1 MMMVDG
7 VFSGGGIKGI
17 SLIGAIQAAEERGL
31 QFKRVA
37 GTSAGAL
44 VASLVAAGY
53 TSAELK
59 DLIHNVDLKQF
70 LDEKKS
76 WVPIPFMNWL
86 KVYWKLGLYKGD
98 ALERWVK
105 ELLKAKGIET
115 FADIQDGSLKIIA
128 SDITRGRLV
137 VLPDDLQEYGL
148 LKEKFPV
155 ARAVRMSCSIP
166 YFFYPITLYNRLGQK
181 SFIVDGG
188 VLSNFPI
195 WLFQRKDRTSERP
208 VLGFQLSSSY
218 GNIPE
223 HKVNNAFNLF
233 KALFQTMMEAHD
245 NRHISKYDASD
256 IIFIPVKEI
265 SVVDFE
271 LAEETK
277 NALMD
282 FGYLQGTEFLNRWV
296 AGKKIWTPYKNR
308 A

>member
-1 MMMVDG
+1 MMKVDG
-7 VFSGGGIKGI
+7 VFSGGGIKAI
-17 SLIGAIQAAEERGL
+17 ALIGAIQAAEERGIS
-31 QFKRVA
+31 FHRIA

-44 VASLVAAGY
+44 VACLLNAGY
-53 TSAELK
+53 SSSEMKT
-59 DLIHNVDLKQF
+59 LIHTADLKQF
-70 LDEKKS
+70 MDEKKS
-76 WVPIPFMNWL
+76 LVPVPFMNWL

-98 ALERWVK
+98 ALEKWVK

-115 FADIQDGSLKIIA
+115 FADIPEGSLKIVA

-148 LKEKFPV
+148 LKEKFPI

-166 YFFYPITLYNRLGQK
+166 YFFYPIKLYNRIGQK
-181 SFIVDGG
+181 SYIVDGG
-188 VLSNFPI
+188 VLSNFPM

-218 GNIPE
+218 GKVQA
-223 HKVNNAFNLF
+223 HQVNNAFNLF

-245 NRHISKYDASD
+245 NRHISNYDARD

-265 SVVDFE
+265 SVVDFD
-271 LAEETK
+271 LTEETK

-282 FGYLQGTEFLNRWV
+282 FGYLQGAAFLNRWI
-296 AGKKIWTPYKNR
+296 AGKKIWTPQKNR